1 MASLR
6 QIGANG
12 VERLDVSLNQINS
25 FFSSDPEF
33 WKVGTKSFFHVI
45 FNEKKKLKSYNTP
58 RIILVQKNVE
68 DVRIEN

>member
-1 MASLR
+1 MASLC

-33 WKVGTKSFFHVI
+33 WKGGTKSFFSRH
-45 FNEKKKLKSYNTP
+45 FQRKKNSSPTTRLELHWCK
-58 RIILVQKNVE
+58 KNVE